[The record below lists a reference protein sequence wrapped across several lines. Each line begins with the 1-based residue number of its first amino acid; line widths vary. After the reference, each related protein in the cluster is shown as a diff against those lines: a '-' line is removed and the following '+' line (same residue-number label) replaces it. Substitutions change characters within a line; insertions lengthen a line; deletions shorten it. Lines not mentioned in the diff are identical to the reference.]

1 MTIGEDRSFLEQV
14 MDAYRQGD
22 TSARADSPG
31 TRMVEAIQATYL
43 AIVMQ
48 DYVRCTELMTD
59 DFSLEIIGPPEIP
72 IVGRWQGRIAVA
84 EAMARNFG
92 EFVDQNPVIL
102 GVVAQE
108 QAVLVMARE
117 TGRVVKTN
125 QPYDVHWC
133 QWFTF
138 RGDQLCR
145 VLEIFDHRPIQA
157 AYVSGP
163 NLPT

>member
-1 MTIGEDRSFLEQV
+1 MTIGEDRSFLDQV
-14 MDAYRQGD
+14 MDAYRLGD
-22 TSARADSPG
+22 PGAQPGSAG
-31 TRMVEAIQATYL
+31 LRMVEAIQATYR
-43 AIVMQ
+43 AIAMQ

-72 IVGRWQGRIAVA
+72 IVGRWQGHKAVV

-92 EFVDQNPVIL
+92 EFVDQRPVIL
-102 GVVAQE
+102 GVVAQD

-117 TGRVVKTN
+117 TGRVVKTD
-125 QPYDVHWC
+125 QLYHIHWC

-145 VLEIFDHRPIQA
+145 ALEIFDHRPIQA
-157 AYVSGP
+157 AYGSGP
-163 NLPT
+163 KMPN